1 MINKLSKLLTS
12 VYQNPNMM
20 TANSGYS
27 RINIYD
33 LNSSS
38 IKGTLLSLSKELD
51 PLLLDHKI
59 CDDFQCK
66 DVSIV
71 PRFPYVDVFT

>member
-38 IKGTLLSLSKELD
+38 IKGTLLSLS
-51 PLLLDHKI
+51 
-59 CDDFQCK
+59 
-66 DVSIV
+66 
-71 PRFPYVDVFT
+71 